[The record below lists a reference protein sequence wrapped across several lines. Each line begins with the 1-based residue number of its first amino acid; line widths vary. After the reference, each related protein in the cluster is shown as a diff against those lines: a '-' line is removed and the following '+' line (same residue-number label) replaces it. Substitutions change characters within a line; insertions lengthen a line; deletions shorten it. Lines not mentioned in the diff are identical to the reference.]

1 MAVAEQSWLEHTVER
16 LRAEGYRSG
25 GARTAVIEVLAE
37 QDCCLGAQEIFD
49 LLRERGGRKV
59 GIASVYRVL
68 ELLASLGLVQR
79 VELGAVAARYEP
91 VHPDGDHHHHVVC
104 DDCGRI
110 AAFADERLE
119 HALDDLSER
128 LGYEIAGHDV
138 VLHGACGDCGG
149 DPRR

>member
-1 MAVAEQSWLEHTVER
+1 MTTTRESDSRSRLSGERCYRFGVAVAEDSWLEYTLET
-16 LRAEGYRSG
+16 LRQSGYRSG

-79 VELGAVAARYEP
+79 VELGAVAAR
-91 VHPDGDHHHHVVC
+91 
-104 DDCGRI
+104 
-110 AAFADERLE
+110 
-119 HALDDLSER
+119 
-128 LGYEIAGHDV
+128 
-138 VLHGACGDCGG
+138 
-149 DPRR
+149 